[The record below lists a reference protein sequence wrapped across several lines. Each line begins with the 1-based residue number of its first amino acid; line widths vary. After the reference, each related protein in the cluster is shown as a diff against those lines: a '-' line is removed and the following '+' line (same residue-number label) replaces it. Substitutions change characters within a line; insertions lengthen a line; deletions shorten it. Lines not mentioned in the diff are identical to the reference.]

1 MDFSGA
7 SSIFHEDLRLNG
19 NDHEPIK
26 NARLAESISSIMT
39 QVEMAKNIKL
49 FCQLIWKTFL
59 HLDRANSI
67 ETALRTCNL

>member
-26 NARLAESISSIMT
+26 NAVLAESISSIMT
-39 QVEMAKNIKL
+39 KVEMAKDI
-49 FCQLIWKTFL
+49 
-59 HLDRANSI
+59 
-67 ETALRTCNL
+67 NLPLLPNYSAI

>member
-26 NARLAESISSIMT
+26 NARLAESISSMMT
-39 QVEMAKNIKL
+39 KVEMAKNIKL
-49 FCQLIWKTFL
+49 F
-59 HLDRANSI
+59 
-67 ETALRTCNL
+67 

>member
-26 NARLAESISSIMT
+26 NAMLAESISSIMT
-39 QVEMAKNIKL
+39 KVEMAKDINLQIIL
-49 FCQLIWKTFL
+49 PFDLQNFL
-59 HLDRANSI
+59 AFGKFN
-67 ETALRTCNL
+67 

>member
-26 NARLAESISSIMT
+26 NAMLAESISFIMSK
-39 QVEMAKNIKL
+39 VEMAKNI
-49 FCQLIWKTFL
+49 
-59 HLDRANSI
+59 
-67 ETALRTCNL
+67 NLQMSNYFAI